1 MLEQTLLIYTII
13 LSYGIGNKN
22 FLGWNSVK
30 TGVWKN
36 AKIFLKKVVDKIK
49 NKDIINISSV
59 NKFSQMNLGGSK
71 NEW

>member
-1 MLEQTLLIYTII
+1 VF
-13 LSYGIGNKN
+13 G
-22 FLGWNSVK
+22 
-30 TGVWKN
+30 KN

-71 NEW
+71 NE

>member
-13 LSYGIGNKN
+13 LSYGIGNKK
-22 FLGWNSVK
+22 FLGWSSVK

-36 AKIFLKKVVDKIK
+36 VKIFLKKVVDKIK

-59 NKFSQMNLGGSK
+59 NKFSQINLGGSK

>member
-13 LSYGIGNKN
+13 LSYGIGNKK

-36 AKIFLKKVVDKIK
+36 VKIFLKKVVDKIK